1 MSEFRLFDKGADVT
15 MLLIPGWAADHRVF
29 NSLNLPMNYLMP
41 VKFSPF
47 DFEKHLLEAMA
58 KNSLDKISIL
68 GWSMGGFIA
77 FDFLSKHKEMV
88 DSVTFVSVRE
98 RYEKE
103 EIDKTR
109 SLLNKNRAAFLYKFY
124 TDCFSK
130 DEKDKLSW
138 FKKNLMRVYLKDM
151 SIETLFEG
159 LDYLSTIR
167 IAPEAL
173 DRVKVKF
180 VHGELDRIA
189 PIKEARR
196 LKDRLPQA
204 EFIAMKAAGHM
215 PFLADGFNNVLNY
228 DHTP

>member
-1 MSEFRLFDKGADVT
+1 MPEFILFDKDADVT

-47 DFEKHLLEAMA
+47 DFEKRLLEAMA

-88 DSVTFVSVRE
+88 DSVTFVSVRD
-98 RYEKE
+98 RFTKE
-103 EIDKTR
+103 EIDLTR

-138 FKKNLMRVYLKDM
+138 FKKGLMRIYLKDM
-151 SIETLFEG
+151 SLETLFEG

-167 IAPEAL
+167 ITPEAL

-204 EFIAMKAAGHM
+204 EFIAMKGAGHM
-215 PFLADGFNNVLNY
+215 PFLADGFKNVLNHG
-228 DHTP
+228 HTP

>member
-1 MSEFRLFDKGADVT
+1 MSEFRLFDNGADLT
-15 MLLIPGWAADHRVF
+15 MLLIPGWATDHRVF
-29 NSLNLPMNYLMP
+29 NSLSLPMNYLMP

-47 DFEKHLLEAMA
+47 DFEKHLLEAMSR
-58 KNSLDKISIL
+58 NSLDKISIL
-68 GWSMGGFIA
+68 GWSMGGFMA

-88 DSVTFVSVRE
+88 DGVTFISVRE

-109 SLLNKNRAAFLYKFY
+109 GRINKNRAAFLYKFY

-130 DEKDKLSW
+130 DERDKLSW
-138 FKKNLMRVYLKDM
+138 FKKNLMRIYLKDM
-151 SIETLFEG
+151 SVETLFEG

-167 IAPEAL
+167 IRPEAL

-180 VHGELDRIA
+180 IHGEVDRIA

-196 LKDRLPQA
+196 LKERLPEA
-204 EFIAMKAAGHM
+204 EFIAIKKAGHM
-215 PFLADGFNNVLNY
+215 PFLADGFKNVFNY
-228 DHTP
+228 DRNL